1 MRLFLISAA
10 FALFASAAFAQVP
23 PAPVGDPAH
32 PDTVVDFGTAESVTI
47 ETDDG
52 VVAISAL
59 IADSDRERQRGLMFR
74 SDLADDEGMLFD
86 YEEVQTVSMWM
97 RNTEIALDLIFI
109 SDSGEILK
117 IIANAQPYSLR
128 SLPSDFPVLGVLEVR
143 GSLARDVGIRPGDI
157 VRHAIFDNVI
167 GPEEADDDMEESD
180 EDSVPENNDD
190 VEDASPE
197 Q

>member
-1 MRLFLISAA
+1 MFLISTA
-10 FALFASAAFAQVP
+10 FALFASAAFAQLP

-32 PDTVVDFGTAESVTI
+32 PDTVIDFGAPEPVSI

-52 VVAISAL
+52 VFVISAI
-59 IADSDRERQRGLMFR
+59 IADSDTERQRGLMFR
-74 SDLADDEGMLFD
+74 SDLTDDEGMLFD
-86 YEEVQTVSMWM
+86 YEEVQSVSMWM
-97 RNTEIALDLIFI
+97 RNTEIPLDLIFI

-143 GSLARDVGIRPGDI
+143 GNLARDVGIRPGNI
-157 VRHAIFDNVI
+157 VRHAVFDNVI
-167 GPEEADDDMEESD
+167 GPEEAAEDMD
-180 EDSVPENNDD
+180 ETADDSVSENNDD

>member
-1 MRLFLISAA
+1 MFLISSA

-23 PAPVGDPAH
+23 PAPAGDPAH
-32 PDTVVDFGTAESVTI
+32 PDTVIEFGAPEPVSI

-52 VVAISAL
+52 VFAISAL
-59 IADSDRERQRGLMFR
+59 IADSDPERQRGLMFR
-74 SDLADDEGMLFD
+74 STLADDEGMLFD
-86 YEEVQTVSMWM
+86 YEEVQSVSMWM
-97 RNTEIALDLIFI
+97 RNTEISLDLIFI
-109 SDSGEILK
+109 SDSGEIVK

-143 GSLARDVGIRPGDI
+143 GSLARDVGIRPGNI
-157 VRHAIFDNVI
+157 VRHAVFDNVI
-167 GPEEADDDMEESD
+167 GPEEAVDDMD
-180 EDSVPENNDD
+180 ETNGDFAPENTDD

>member
-1 MRLFLISAA
+1 MFLISAA

-32 PDTVVDFGTAESVTI
+32 PDTVIEFGAAEPVLI
-47 ETDDG
+47 ETDEG

-59 IADSDRERQRGLMFR
+59 IADSDVERQRGLMFR
-74 SDLADDEGMLFD
+74 SELSDDEGMLFD
-86 YEEVQTVSMWM
+86 YEEVQSVSMWM
-97 RNTEIALDLIFI
+97 RNTEIPLDLLFI

-117 IIANAQPYSLR
+117 IISNAQPYSLR
-128 SLPSDFPVLGVLEVR
+128 SLPSDFPVLGVLELR
-143 GSLARDVGIRPGDI
+143 GSLARDAGIRPGHI
-157 VRHAIFDNVI
+157 VRHAVFDNVI
-167 GPEEADDDMEESD
+167 GPEEDAEPIDGDTD
-180 EDSVPENNDD
+180 DSVSENEDD